1 MTNSIPTFNDVSKDR
16 LFYDQYRYCMY
27 GRLREAGCLR
37 KLDHAA
43 IDHVVSVRREWVNK
57 LQDYYSANRA
67 ITDDVVKNLHSM
79 CDVLINT
86 KYQHKVV
93 IEYNQVRVYT
103 NDPELFSEITDT
115 VSGLSYLTY
124 TQAVI
129 DRPRDTICLKES
141 AYTHRTYLRSVVVN
155 EQQKRSISNLLKKQ
169 EGIRLSP
176 GLKDWTLHTNWR
188 GWTESYYFVD
198 HTDTGWMTML
208 SLVYPGLI
216 KNTIQIIKS

>member
-1 MTNSIPTFNDVSKDR
+1 MTNLLLTFNNVSKDR
-16 LFYDQYRYCMY
+16 LFYDQYRYCMQ

-37 KLDHAA
+37 KLNPAS
-43 IDHVVSVRREWVNK
+43 IDHVVSVRREWVGR

-67 ITDDVVKNLHSM
+67 ITDDVVQSLHAM
-79 CDVLINT
+79 CDVLTST
-86 KYQHKVV
+86 KHQHKLV
-93 IEYNQVRVYT
+93 IEHSQVRVYT
-103 NDPELFSEITDT
+103 NQPELFVEITDS
-115 VSGLSYLTY
+115 VPELRYPIY

-129 DRPRDTICLKES
+129 DRPRDSIRLKES
-141 AYTHRTYLRSVVVN
+141 AYSHRTYLRSVVVN
-155 EQQKRSISNLLKKQ
+155 DQQKRSISNLLKKQ

-176 GLKDWTLHTNWR
+176 GLRDWTLHTNWR

>member
-1 MTNSIPTFNDVSKDR
+1 MR
-16 LFYDQYRYCMY
+16 R
-27 GRLREAGCLR
+27 
-37 KLDHAA
+37 LDHAA
-43 IDHVVSVRREWVNK
+43 IDHVVSVRKEWIGR
-57 LQDYYSANRA
+57 LHDYYSSNRA
-67 ITDDVVKNLHSM
+67 ITDDAVKNLHNM

-86 KYQHKVV
+86 KRQHKLI
-93 IEYNQVRVYT
+93 IEHNQIRVYA
-103 NDPELFSEITDT
+103 NEPELFTEIIDH
-115 VSGLSYLTY
+115 VPGLKYPTY

-129 DRPRDTICLKES
+129 DRPRDSVRLKES
-141 AYTHRTYLRSVVVN
+141 AYTHRTYLRSVVLN
-155 EQQKRSISNLLKKQ
+155 DQQKRSISNLLKKQ

-198 HTDTGWMTML
+198 NTDTVWMTML

>member
-1 MTNSIPTFNDVSKDR
+1 M
-16 LFYDQYRYCMY
+16 Q

-37 KLDHAA
+37 RLDHAA
-43 IDHVVSVRREWVNK
+43 IDHVVSVRREWVGR

-67 ITDDVVKNLHSM
+67 ITDDVVQSLHAM
-79 CDVLINT
+79 CDVLT
-86 KYQHKVV
+86 GTDRQHKLV
-93 IEYNQVRVYT
+93 IEHSHVRVYT
-103 NDPELFSEITDT
+103 NEPELFAEIADA
-115 VSGLSYLTY
+115 VPGLKYPIY

-141 AYTHRTYLRSVVVN
+141 AYSHRTYLRSVVVN
-155 EQQKRSISNLLKKQ
+155 EQQKRSISNLLRNQ

-176 GLKDWTLHTNWR
+176 GLRDWTLYTNWR
-188 GWTESYYFVD
+188 TWTESYYFVD
-198 HTDTGWMTML
+198 HNDTGWMTML

>member
-1 MTNSIPTFNDVSKDR
+1 MT
-16 LFYDQYRYCMY
+16 
-27 GRLREAGCLR
+27 GGLREAGCMR
-37 KLDHAA
+37 KLDHAS
-43 IDHVVSVRREWVNK
+43 IDHVVSVRKEWVGR
-57 LQDYYSANRA
+57 LHDYYSSNRA
-67 ITDDVVKNLHSM
+67 ITDDAVKNLHNM

-86 KYQHKVV
+86 KRQHKLV
-93 IEYNQVRVYT
+93 IEHGQIRVYA
-103 NDPELFSEITDT
+103 NEPELFSEITDA
-115 VSGLSYLTY
+115 VPGLKYPTY

-129 DRPRDTICLKES
+129 DRPRDSVRLKES
-141 AYTHRTYLRSVVVN
+141 AYTHRTYLRSVVLN
-155 EQQKRSISNLLKKQ
+155 DQQKRSISQLLRNQ

-176 GLKDWTLHTNWR
+176 GLKDWVSKISWR

>member
-1 MTNSIPTFNDVSKDR
+1 MTGN
-16 LFYDQYRYCMY
+16 
-27 GRLREAGCLR
+27 LREAGCMR

-43 IDHVVSVRREWVNK
+43 IDHVVSVRKEWIGR
-57 LQDYYSANRA
+57 LHDYYSSNRA
-67 ITDDVVKNLHSM
+67 ITDDAVNNLHNM

-86 KYQHKVV
+86 KRQHKLI
-93 IEYNQVRVYT
+93 IEHNQIRVYA
-103 NDPELFSEITDT
+103 NEPELFTEIIDH
-115 VSGLSYLTY
+115 VPGLKYPTY

-141 AYTHRTYLRSVVVN
+141 AYTHRTYLRSVVVSD
-155 EQQKRSISNLLKKQ
+155 QQKRSISNLLKKQ

-176 GLKDWTLHTNWR
+176 GLKDWTLHNNWR

>member
-1 MTNSIPTFNDVSKDR
+1 
-16 LFYDQYRYCMY
+16 
-27 GRLREAGCLR
+27 
-37 KLDHAA
+37 
-43 IDHVVSVRREWVNK
+43 
-57 LQDYYSANRA
+57 
-67 ITDDVVKNLHSM
+67 M

-103 NDPELFSEITDT
+103 NDSELFSEITDT

>member
-1 MTNSIPTFNDVSKDR
+1 
-16 LFYDQYRYCMY
+16 MY
-27 GRLREAGCLR
+27 GRLQEAGCLR

-43 IDHVVSVRREWVNK
+43 IDHVVSVRREWVGRLK
-57 LQDYYSANRA
+57 DYYSANRA
-67 ITDDVVKNLHSM
+67 ITNDVVKNLHSM

-86 KYQHKVV
+86 KRQHKLI
-93 IEYNQVRVYT
+93 IEHGQIRVYT
-103 NDPELFSEITDT
+103 NEPELFTEIIDA
-115 VSGLSYLTY
+115 VPGLKYPAY

-141 AYTHRTYLRSVVVN
+141 AYTHRTYLRSVITT

-198 HTDTGWMTML
+198 HNDTGWMTML

>member
-1 MTNSIPTFNDVSKDR
+1 MYANEPE
-16 LFYDQYRYCMY
+16 LFT
-27 GRLREAGCLR
+27 EI
-37 KLDHAA
+37 
-43 IDHVVSVRREWVNK
+43 IDHVPG
-57 LQDYYSANRA
+57 L
-67 ITDDVVKNLHSM
+67 
-79 CDVLINT
+79 
-86 KYQHKVV
+86 KY
-93 IEYNQVRVYT
+93 
-103 NDPELFSEITDT
+103 P
-115 VSGLSYLTY
+115 TY

-141 AYTHRTYLRSVVVN
+141 AYTHRTYLRSVVVSD
-155 EQQKRSISNLLKKQ
+155 QQKRSIGQLLRNQ

-176 GLKDWTLHTNWR
+176 GLKDWVSKISWR

>member
-1 MTNSIPTFNDVSKDR
+1 MTGS
-16 LFYDQYRYCMY
+16 
-27 GRLREAGCLR
+27 LREAGCMR

-43 IDHVVSVRREWVNK
+43 IDHVVSVRKEWVGR
-57 LQDYYSANRA
+57 LHDYYSSNRA
-67 ITDDVVKNLHSM
+67 ITDDVVKNLHNM

-86 KYQHKVV
+86 KRQHKLV
-93 IEYNQVRVYT
+93 IEHGQIRVYA
-103 NDPELFSEITDT
+103 NEPELFSEITDA
-115 VSGLSYLTY
+115 VPGLKYPTY

-129 DRPRDTICLKES
+129 DRPRNTICLKES

-155 EQQKRSISNLLKKQ
+155 EQQKRSISNLLRNQ

-176 GLKDWTLHTNWR
+176 GLRDWALYSNWR
-188 GWTESYYFVD
+188 TWTESYYFVD

-216 KNTIQIIKS
+216 KNTIQIIKHGVQ

>member
-1 MTNSIPTFNDVSKDR
+1 
-16 LFYDQYRYCMY
+16 MY

-37 KLDHAA
+37 KLDHDA

-57 LQDYYSANRA
+57 LQDYYSANRD

-79 CDVLINT
+79 CNVLINT

-103 NDPELFSEITDT
+103 NDSELFSEITDT

-141 AYTHRTYLRSVVVN
+141 AYTHRTYLRSVVVTDP
-155 EQQKRSISNLLKKQ
+155 QKRSISNLLRNQ

-176 GLKDWTLHTNWR
+176 GLRDWTLYTNWR
-188 GWTESYYFVD
+188 TWTESYYFVD
-198 HTDTGWMTML
+198 HTDAGWMTML